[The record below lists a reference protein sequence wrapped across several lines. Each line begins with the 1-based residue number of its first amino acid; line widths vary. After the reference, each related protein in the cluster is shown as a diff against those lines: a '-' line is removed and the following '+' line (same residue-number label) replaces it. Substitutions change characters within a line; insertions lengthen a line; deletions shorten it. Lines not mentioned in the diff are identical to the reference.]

1 MRTSTGL
8 PINGM
13 FVVVLIMLYVTSFP
27 VYASLPDTAGI
38 SFVSMSATSNPQGGS
53 AVVNYDYFIS
63 TYEATVG
70 QWNTFKADIGVP
82 VTGSPAHAYD
92 SEPAWSDQDMPVT
105 NVSWYE
111 AAQFVNWLNTSNGF
125 APAYNFTGTQGTS
138 VYTFS
143 TWSLS
148 QSMNGN
154 LFRNKNAQYF
164 LPTESEWMK
173 AAYYNGDQLQLYA
186 TPDDALPVAGSCAN
200 YGYELSQPW
209 AVGTGSVE
217 VNGTYD
223 MMGNVFEWI
232 EDTFND
238 PYFGPDSVRKM
249 RGGAFD
255 SYDEATMA
263 GDSSYFYGPAPG
275 FESPNLGFR
284 VVAVV
289 HTPEPAII
297 LAFLAGATCMLS
309 HPTRRLRG

>member
-1 MRTSTGL
+1 MRTTTGRPL
-8 PINGM
+8 NGM
-13 FVVVLIMLYVTSFP
+13 CVVVLIMLYVTFLP

-38 SFVSMSATSNPQGGS
+38 SFVSMSATSNPQGGA

-70 QWNTFKADIGVP
+70 QWNAFKADIGVP

-125 APAYNFTGTQGTS
+125 APAYNFTGTQGIS
-138 VYTFS
+138 GYTFS
-143 TWSLS
+143 SWSLS

-164 LPTESEWMK
+164 LPTEGEWMK
-173 AAYYNGDQLQLYA
+173 AAYCNGDQLQLYA
-186 TPDDALPVAGSCAN
+186 TPDNALPVAGSCAN

-209 AVGTGSVE
+209 VVGTGRVE

-232 EDTFND
+232 ETHSTIHISA
-238 PYFGPDSVRKM
+238 PIQSARC
-249 RGGAFD
+249 
-255 SYDEATMA
+255 EAAHST
-263 GDSSYFYGPAPG
+263 
-275 FESPNLGFR
+275 
-284 VVAVV
+284 V
-289 HTPEPAII
+289 T
-297 LAFLAGATCMLS
+297 
-309 HPTRRLRG
+309 TRRPWRATRRTSMGLRQVLKAPTLDFAWSPSSIRPSRR